1 MVLILSG
8 PKKKRAKSNTVPAI
22 SSMKRSIEDE
32 HEDGNYQARSSKKRK
47 TVTQATSAVSEHCIV
62 DKIQDLLDKK
72 LFSVNKIRTN
82 GEEFQNSSEKIM
94 LETFKSAI
102 DLNQGTLIEHFKE
115 THKDLKVMLQSKDAE
130 KNSLIEHVMESEK
143 GLKVSMQQASA
154 EAAAAA
160 APVATAAAASSDRAL
175 FRRYVF
181 LFSMCFILLF
191 FTTIILT
198 LIFGQ
203 IDALMT
209 RRNDLM

>member
-1 MVLILSG
+1 
-8 PKKKRAKSNTVPAI
+8 
-22 SSMKRSIEDE
+22 
-32 HEDGNYQARSSKKRK
+32 
-47 TVTQATSAVSEHCIV
+47 
-62 DKIQDLLDKK
+62 
-72 LFSVNKIRTN
+72 
-82 GEEFQNSSEKIM
+82 
-94 LETFKSAI
+94 
-102 DLNQGTLIEHFKE
+102 
-115 THKDLKVMLQSKDAE
+115 MLQSKDAE

-154 EAAAAA
+154 AAAAA
-160 APVATAAAASSDRAL
+160 ATASSDRAL